1 MDKLLKPNNL
11 DISPNDSEAP
21 ATFKYWLATFEK
33 FLEEVEKKVEEVDK
47 QALLINFLS
56 PTVYPYV
63 EDHNTYDCALGAL
76 KAAYIKR
83 KNDIF
88 ARHILATRKQQNGEN
103 LEQFLQALKILSKDC
118 TFRAVSAEQYR
129 EELLRD
135 AFINGLSSST
145 IRQRLLERDD
155 LTLQNAFEQACTL
168 YRAHEHSNSYGGVLS
183 VTASS
188 SSELPRK
195 EVLEDKT
202 TSTGQTLYAASHSK
216 TRKCF
221 YCGAPYH
228 NRSRCPAR
236 NADCNRCGKKGHFA
250 KVCLSKQTP
259 PSNAAASLTDSLI
272 ASTVG
277 APACLDCAVVDVVI
291 QDEAARAL
299 IDSGASDS
307 YLNEGLAGKI
317 NLPKLGTQAKIAL
330 ASSTNIAA
338 VSGYVEAKVQAFDQS
353 YHLRL
358 GIVKNLCADIILG
371 QDFLKLHKSATFE
384 TGGQRDSILICPEK
398 VCCVA
403 AANID
408 PPRLFRFLRKDIHP
422 IATPSRRYSEDDAN
436 FIKAEVQKLLS
447 EEIIEPSTSPW
458 RAQVL
463 VTKNDNHKRRMVIDY
478 SQTINRFTEL
488 DAYPLPRIDEQINQ
502 LAKSRIFS
510 TLDLKSAYYQ
520 IPLHPDDRVFTAFE
534 AAGQLYQYRRLP
546 FGVTNGVAAFQ
557 RIIDKIIASNKLKH
571 TYAYIDNIT
580 IGGADQDAHD
590 ENLRLFLKAAKEVNL
605 TFNESKSVVSMSQ
618 IKILGYEVSHG
629 LIRPDPER
637 LRPLVELPLPTNN
650 KELKRCL
657 GMFAYYAR
665 WIKDYSAKI
674 KPLTEAR
681 VSFPLTPKAESSFE
695 SLRGELLQASLGCID
710 AHEPFTVECDASD
723 FAIAAV
729 LNQNG
734 RPVAFMSRTLT
745 ACESRYPI
753 IEKEAASII
762 EAVRKWSH
770 YLYGRPFTL
779 ITDQRSLAFMFD

>member
-1 MDKLLKPNNL
+1 MDKR
-11 DISPNDSEAP
+11 
-21 ATFKYWLATFEK
+21 
-33 FLEEVEKKVEEVDK
+33 
-47 QALLINFLS
+47 ALLINFLS

-63 EDHNTYDCALGAL
+63 EDHDTYDSALGAL

-83 KNDIF
+83 ENDIF

-103 LEQFLQALKILSKDC
+103 LEQFLQALKVLSKDC
-118 TFRAVSAEQYR
+118 TFRTVSAEQYR

-145 IRQRLLERDD
+145 IRQRLLKKDD
-155 LTLQNAFEQACTL
+155 LTLQNVFEQACTL
-168 YRAHEHSNSYGGVLS
+168 YRAHKHSNSYDGVLS

-188 SSELPRK
+188 SSEFPQN
-195 EVLEDKT
+195 EVLEDKN

-250 KVCLSKQTP
+250 KVCLSKKTP
-259 PSNAAASLTDSLI
+259 PPNAVASLTDSLI

-277 APACLDCAVVDVVI
+277 ALACLDFAVVDVVI
-291 QDEAARAL
+291 LDEAARAL

-317 NLPKLGTQAKIAL
+317 NLPKLGAQTKIAL

-338 VSGYVEAKVQAFDQS
+338 VSGYVQVFNQS

-371 QDFLKLHKSATFE
+371 QDFVKLHKSATFE
-384 TGGQRDSILICPEK
+384 TEGERDSILICPEK

-408 PPRLFRFLRKDIHP
+408 PPRLFRFLRKYMHP
-422 IATPSRRYSEDDAN
+422 RATPFRRYSEDDAN
-436 FIKAEVQKLLS
+436 FIKTEVQKLLS

-463 VTKNDNHKRRMVIDY
+463 LTKNDSHKRRMVIDY

-502 LAKSRIFS
+502 LAKCRIFS
-510 TLDLKSAYYQ
+510 TLDLKNAYYQ

-546 FGVTNGVAAFQ
+546 FGVTNDVAAFR

-571 TYAYIDNIT
+571 TCTYINNIT
-580 IGGADQDAHD
+580 IGGPEQDAHD

-605 TFNESKSVVSMSQ
+605 TFNESKSVVSTSE
-618 IKILGYEVSHG
+618 IKILGYEVSHE
-629 LIRPDPER
+629 LIRSDPER

-657 GMFAYYAR
+657 GMFTY
-665 WIKDYSAKI
+665 
-674 KPLTEAR
+674 
-681 VSFPLTPKAESSFE
+681 
-695 SLRGELLQASLGCID
+695 
-710 AHEPFTVECDASD
+710 
-723 FAIAAV
+723 
-729 LNQNG
+729 
-734 RPVAFMSRTLT
+734 
-745 ACESRYPI
+745 
-753 IEKEAASII
+753 
-762 EAVRKWSH
+762 
-770 YLYGRPFTL
+770 
-779 ITDQRSLAFMFD
+779 